1 MADFRLP
8 QKVRAGPAVFEI
20 LLVPGLSLG
29 VAGEM
34 TIDAFWQQTFAAAL
48 TTTREGGAP
57 AFGPHARTK
66 TVLLLSCA
74 LGSL

>member
-1 MADFRLP
+1 MAR
-8 QKVRAGPAVFEI
+8 
-20 LLVPGLSLG
+20 
-29 VAGEM
+29 EM
-34 TIDAFWQQTFAAAL
+34 ALDAFWQQTFAAAL
-48 TTTREGGAP
+48 ATAREGGAA